1 MNGPTR
7 TPEEEFAYQEG
18 ITPRQGYI
26 MLCLAALICASAVI
40 MISLG

>member
-26 MLCLAALICASAVI
+26 MLSLAALICAAATI
-40 MISLG
+40 MIAFG

>member
-7 TPEEEFAYQEG
+7 TPEEEFAYEEG

-26 MLCLAALICASAVI
+26 MIGLAALISAAAVI
-40 MISLG
+40 MITLG